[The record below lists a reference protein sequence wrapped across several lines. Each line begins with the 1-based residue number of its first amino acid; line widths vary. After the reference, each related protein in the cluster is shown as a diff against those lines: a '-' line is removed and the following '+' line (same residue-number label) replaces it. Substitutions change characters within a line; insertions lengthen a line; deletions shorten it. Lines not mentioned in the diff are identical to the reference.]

1 MRRILAV
8 VAVVATLL
16 TASAC
21 TSDEKSSKSSKPAPG
36 TKVTL
41 GVIPIVDVAPAYLGK
56 QKGFFASRGI
66 DLTLSLEQ
74 GGAPIIKGVMSGKY
88 QFGFSNVTSLM
99 AAENDGA
106 AVKGVASGVASTGRP
121 GRDFS
126 AVVVRDGSPIRTA
139 KDLAGKRVSVN
150 ILKNVGDTTVRESV
164 RKAGGDPTGIQF
176 QALPF
181 PAVAGALQNGTV
193 DAAWVVE
200 PQLSE
205 VITQG
210 GQVVASNFV
219 DTAPDMTVA
228 MYFTDS
234 ALIAK
239 DPDLVARF
247 TAAVN
252 ESLRYAAGHPDEVR
266 SVIGTYT
273 PITDVVRSLLI
284 LPSWPTDINR
294 ASLQRLATL
303 GRQDGI
309 LTKEPA
315 LDQLLPG

>member
-16 TASAC
+16 TGSAC
-21 TSDEKSSKSSKPAPG
+21 TSGQKSAKPTPG

-41 GVIPIVDVAPAYLGK
+41 GVIPIIDVAPAYLGK
-56 QKGFFASRGI
+56 QKGFFASHGI

-99 AAENDGA
+99 AAGNDGA

-126 AVVVRDGSPIRTA
+126 AVVVRGGSPIRTA

-164 RKAGGDPTGIQF
+164 RKAGGDPTGIRF

-181 PAVAGALQNGTV
+181 PAVAGALQDGTV

-228 MYFTDS
+228 MYFTDA

-247 TAAVN
+247 TAAIN

-266 SVIGTYT
+266 AVIGTYT
-273 PITDVVRSLLI
+273 PITEVVRSSMI
-284 LPSWPTDINR
+284 LPNWPIDVNKP
-294 ASLQRLATL
+294 SVQQLAKL

-309 LTKEPA
+309 LTRDPA
-315 LDQLLPG
+315 LDELLPG